1 MTSQQTRLL
10 EKAIGRHRA
19 VVPLVVAACVAICE
33 GSEGATEPT
42 CNQENAAEPL
52 VAGVAFTAVGQNRV
66 QELEHE
72 ESPCREQL
80 YEAPNC

>member
-1 MTSQQTRLL
+1 MLNDESFERTH
-10 EKAIGRHRA
+10 AI
-19 VVPLVVAACVAICE
+19 VPLVVAACVAICE
-33 GSEGATEPT
+33 GRKGATEPT